1 VPVRPA
7 VFWDGFVTN
16 NALKVALPSSYPDMR
31 YAILLLATGFFAV
44 GSGQNALLQQPNGP
58 SRSLVVAAVCEA
70 ARADAN
76 RVGAATLDILS
87 CDRPSNEPRDR
98 ARQVI

>member
-16 NALKVALPSSYPDMR
+16 NALKAALPSSYPDMR
-31 YAILLLATGFFAV
+31 YAILLLATGFFTV

-58 SRSLVVAAVCEA
+58 SRSLVVAAACEA